1 MLLRIL
7 LVVALFFTA
16 SNTDAHGD
24 ERPES
29 IRVATWNVEWFFD
42 DFKQDNKAEIAKQ
55 NSAPTKEEWEWKLNE
70 VARVISE
77 LQPTILAL
85 QEVESR
91 DVIFKLTKVL
101 EEKYKLKYRYSFIDG
116 FDFGTEQDVAL
127 MYQSGLVEFS
137 RREQTQEMFETKE
150 YYNLPK
156 HLIGKFEW
164 GTGTEKESLMVF
176 TAHFRAKPEEE
187 DLRKRQGKL
196 VREWIKPLVEQGQN
210 VIVLGDFNTEHNA
223 ANPVKDS
230 DIGLMCGWNTE
241 ETSDDLVDLHTSLP
255 EELRST
261 HLLNKEYDRL
271 FVSPSLMADAPDRV
285 DLIFSRIIARKDLV
299 VVGEQDK
306 DHFNVFYQI
315 TQSERDISDHYPV
328 MAEFLFK

>member
-1 MLLRIL
+1 MSLRSLLGLSL
-7 LVVALFFTA
+7 LVLSAQA
-16 SNTDAHGD
+16 SLAD
-24 ERPES
+24 ERPAS
-29 IRVATWNVEWFFD
+29 IRIATWNAEWFYD
-42 DFKQDNKAEIAKQ
+42 DFKADNKADVAKQ
-55 NSAPTKEEWEWKLNE
+55 NSAPSKAEWEWKLNE

-85 QEVESR
+85 QEVENR
-91 DVIFKLTKVL
+91 DVIYKLTKVL
-101 EEKYKLKYRYSFIDG
+101 EEKYKLKYRYAFIDG

-137 RREQTQEMFETKE
+137 RREQTEEMFASKD
-150 YYNLPK
+150 YYNLGK
-156 HLIGKFEW
+156 HLIGRFEW
-164 GTGTEKESLMVF
+164 GAGDEKESLLLL
-176 TAHFRAKPEEE
+176 TTHFRATPEQEE
-187 DLRKRQGKL
+187 IRKRQGRL
-196 VREWIKPLVEQGQN
+196 VREWIKPALERGEN
-210 VIVLGDFNTEHNA
+210 VIVLGDFNSEHKA
-223 ANPVKDS
+223 AAPVPES
-230 DIGLMCGWNTE
+230 DLGIMSGWNTA
-241 ETSDDLVDLHTSLP
+241 ETTDDLIDLHTQLP

-271 FVSPSLMADAPDRV
+271 LVSPALMADAPDRV
-285 DLIFSRIIARKDLV
+285 DLVFSRIITRQDLV

>member
-1 MLLRIL
+1 MSLRSLLGLSL
-7 LVVALFFTA
+7 LVLSAQA
-16 SNTDAHGD
+16 SLAD
-24 ERPES
+24 ERPAS
-29 IRVATWNVEWFFD
+29 IRIATWNAEWFYD
-42 DFKQDNKAEIAKQ
+42 DFKADNKADVAKQ
-55 NSAPTKEEWEWKLNE
+55 NSAPSKAEWEWKLNE

-85 QEVESR
+85 QEVENR
-91 DVIFKLTKVL
+91 DVIYKLTKVL
-101 EEKYKLKYRYSFIDG
+101 EEKYKLKYRYAFIDG

-137 RREQTQEMFETKE
+137 RREQTEEMFASKD
-150 YYNLPK
+150 YYNLGK
-156 HLIGKFEW
+156 HLIGRFEW
-164 GTGTEKESLMVF
+164 GVGDEKESLLLL
-176 TAHFRAKPEEE
+176 TTHFRATPEQEE
-187 DLRKRQGKL
+187 IRKRQGRL
-196 VREWIKPLVEQGQN
+196 VREWIKPALERGEN
-210 VIVLGDFNTEHNA
+210 VIILGDFNSEHKA
-223 ANPVKDS
+223 ATPVPES
-230 DIGLMCGWNTE
+230 DLGIMSGWNTA
-241 ETSDDLVDLHTSLP
+241 ETTDDLIDLHTQLP

-271 FVSPSLMADAPDRV
+271 LVSPALMADAPDRV
-285 DLIFSRIIARKDLV
+285 DLVFSRIITRQDLV

>member
-1 MLLRIL
+1 MSLRSLLGLSL
-7 LVVALFFTA
+7 LVLSAQA
-16 SNTDAHGD
+16 SLAD
-24 ERPES
+24 ERPTS
-29 IRVATWNVEWFFD
+29 IRIATWNAEWFYD
-42 DFKQDNKAEIAKQ
+42 DFKADNKADVAKQ
-55 NSAPTKEEWEWKLNE
+55 NSAPSKAEWEWKLNE

-85 QEVESR
+85 QEVENR
-91 DVIFKLTKVL
+91 DVIYKLTKVL
-101 EEKYKLKYRYSFIDG
+101 EEKYKLKYRYAFIDG

-137 RREQTQEMFETKE
+137 RREHTEEMFASKD
-150 YYNLPK
+150 YYNLGK
-156 HLIGKFEW
+156 HLIGRFEW
-164 GTGTEKESLMVF
+164 GAGDEKESLLLL
-176 TAHFRAKPEEE
+176 TTHFRATPEQEE
-187 DLRKRQGKL
+187 IRKRQGRL
-196 VREWIKPLVEQGQN
+196 VREWIKPALERGDN
-210 VIVLGDFNTEHNA
+210 VIILGDFNSEHKA
-223 ANPVKDS
+223 ATPVPES
-230 DIGLMCGWNTE
+230 DLGIMSGWNTA
-241 ETSDDLVDLHTSLP
+241 ETTDDLIDLHTQLP

-271 FVSPSLMADAPDRV
+271 LVSPALMADAPDRV
-285 DLIFSRIIARKDLV
+285 DLVFSRIITRQDLV

>member
-1 MLLRIL
+1 MSLRSLLGLSL
-7 LVVALFFTA
+7 LVLSAQA
-16 SNTDAHGD
+16 SLAD
-24 ERPES
+24 ERPAS
-29 IRVATWNVEWFFD
+29 IRIATWNAEWFYD
-42 DFKQDNKAEIAKQ
+42 DFKADNKADVAKQ
-55 NSAPTKEEWEWKLNE
+55 NSAPSKAEWEWKLNE

-85 QEVESR
+85 QEVENR
-91 DVIFKLTKVL
+91 DVIYKLTKVL
-101 EEKYKLKYRYSFIDG
+101 EEKYKLKYRYAFIDG

-137 RREQTQEMFETKE
+137 RREQTEEMFASKD
-150 YYNLPK
+150 YYNLGK
-156 HLIGKFEW
+156 HLIGRFEW
-164 GTGTEKESLMVF
+164 GAGDEKESLLLL
-176 TAHFRAKPEEE
+176 TTHFRATPEQEE
-187 DLRKRQGKL
+187 IRKRQGRL
-196 VREWIKPLVEQGQN
+196 VREWIKPALERGEN
-210 VIVLGDFNTEHNA
+210 VIVLGDFNSEHKA
-223 ANPVKDS
+223 ATPVPES
-230 DIGLMCGWNTE
+230 DLGIMSGWNTA
-241 ETSDDLVDLHTSLP
+241 ETTDDLIDLHTQLP

-271 FVSPSLMADAPDRV
+271 LVSPALMADAPDRV
-285 DLIFSRIIARKDLV
+285 DLVFSRIITRQDLV